1 MQKERRDVPKR
12 EPKELTP
19 EIEYVMDLLLDLA
32 WMPGYPVDARQFDV
46 VSRLYAEFVC
56 IEPKT
61 HGKLGEVI
69 PSDWLIDKIAKTCA
83 RFPAPIQA
91 RMIYCKFF
99 PPEDG
104 LEPGVLKEQV
114 PIKLRESLDE

>member
-1 MQKERRDVPKR
+1 MPENEK
-12 EPKELTP
+12 TP
-19 EIEYVMDLLLDLA
+19 LEKQIEYMEDRLLDLS
-32 WMPGYPVDARQFDV
+32 WMPGYPENDRQFSV
-46 VSRLYAEFVC
+46 LSKHYAEFVS
-56 IEPKT
+56 IEKKT

-69 PSDWLIDKIAKTCA
+69 PADWLIDKISKTCA